1 MFDERGICTG
11 ICIGLT
17 IAGQRSRTCHDRGM
31 ADAGDLLVGASF
43 VANVAQAVR
52 NSSLTDQL
60 AGKEQQLAATQQRLV
75 RELALR
81 NEMQAQLQSERAAR
95 AGVEVDRHNLRLQ
108 LADVRAKHDA
118 LVGQLTESEGRQAAL
133 TRDVEVERAR
143 VRELETQ
150 LEAARHHATSPDS
163 EQR

>member
-1 MFDERGICTG
+1 
-11 ICIGLT
+11 
-17 IAGQRSRTCHDRGM
+17 M

-52 NSSLTDQL
+52 NSSLTEQL

-75 RELALR
+75 CELALWD
-81 NEMQAQLQSERAAR
+81 EMQAQLQSERVAR
-95 AGVEVDRHNLRLQ
+95 AAVEVDRHNLRLQ
-108 LADVRAKHDA
+108 LADACTKHDA
-118 LVGQLTESEGRQAAL
+118 LVVQLTESERRQAAL

-150 LEAARHHATSPDS
+150 LEAARHHATSPDG
-163 EQR
+163 EQRSS